1 MQKGRL
7 IYGTAGFSL
16 SLVLTGLLTVALTAN
31 PFSGFYLLSAGLF
44 LLPFFLQ
51 LVFRCAGPLAALAS
65 FALLCFGIS
74 LKSGAL
80 PALFAMAYLAPPLIA
95 YAFCLYRGVSAYRA
109 MAIIGLVYVASVL
122 LPYAL
127 SFRVLG
133 EAPFEALSRLA
144 AEALR
149 TMPERDGLLITAT
162 RFGLLSI
169 PESLSGSAVIQ
180 SQQGGATLSPEL
192 LEELYKQ
199 VQARLGIWLRAL
211 VPSLVSSYAP
221 WLSLGGVYLSEF
233 YGKRQAERRAFRAPQ
248 GSPAPSY
255 PRLEPLPV
263 FHRFCLPAQL
273 SKPLLAAGGLALLT
287 RLSSQEGLALAG
299 AMLYNLFSALFSL
312 QGLGCLNHLQRTRG
326 VRPSVRGLSIAA
338 FALLLP
344 HASLIL
350 GVFDQL
356 SDPRKL
362 RREGDSA
369 DTDQDN
375 TGRDGQ

>member
-7 IYGTAGFSL
+7 IYSTASFSL

-51 LVFRCAGPLAALAS
+51 LVFRCAGPLSALAS
-65 FALLCFGIS
+65 LVLLCFGIS
-74 LKSGAL
+74 LKNGAS
-80 PALFAMAYLAPPLIA
+80 PALFAIGYLAPPLVA
-95 YAFCLYRGVSAYRA
+95 YACCLYRGVSAYRA
-109 MAIIGLVYVASVL
+109 MAIIALVYGASVL
-122 LPYAL
+122 LLYAL

-133 EAPFEALSRLA
+133 EAPFDALSRLA
-144 AEALR
+144 VQALQS
-149 TMPERDGLLITAT
+149 MPERDGLLITAT

-169 PESLSGSAVIQ
+169 PESLSDSAVIQ

-211 VPSLVSSYAP
+211 VPSLISSYAP
-221 WLSLGGVYLSEF
+221 WLALGGVHLSEF

-248 GSPAPSY
+248 DSPAPSY

-263 FHRFCLPAQL
+263 FHRFHLPASL
-273 SKPLLAAGGLALLT
+273 SKPLLAAGGLAFLT
-287 RLSSQEGLALAG
+287 RFSSQQGLALAG
-299 AMLYNLFSALFSL
+299 AMLYNIFSALFSL
-312 QGLGCLNHLQRTRG
+312 QGLSCLNHMQKTRG

-338 FALLLP
+338 FTLLLP

-350 GVFDQL
+350 GIFDQL

-362 RREGDSA
+362 RHAGDS
-369 DTDQDN
+369 TKSDQDD